1 MPDPKSNPT
10 KLREEIDKDR
20 GAEIVN
26 HPGAAPL
33 GTSMESAPN
42 EATREQMKEARRQQ
56 KKRDGA

>member
-1 MPDPKSNPT
+1 MTEKTSNPT
-10 KLREEIDKDR
+10 KLREEIDEDR
-20 GAEIVN
+20 GADITD

-42 EATREQMKEARRQQ
+42 EATREQMKEARAQQ